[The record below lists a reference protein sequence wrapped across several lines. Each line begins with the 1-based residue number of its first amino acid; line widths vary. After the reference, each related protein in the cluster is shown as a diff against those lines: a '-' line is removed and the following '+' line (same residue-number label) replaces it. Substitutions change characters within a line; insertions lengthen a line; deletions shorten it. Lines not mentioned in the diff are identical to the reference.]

1 MDLNWMLIFC
11 SHELL
16 QFRSWPSPSPAV
28 SNSGWSALLWLGGP
42 NPPSSLPALLQY
54 PWTIFT
60 HWQSPSHHLYSEMN
74 IVKSGIS
81 LNGEGREE
89 HSGQSTDLK
98 SIWKWMTEEGPSG
111 PAGRS
116 FPGVST
122 TRLCRSWAPHTT
134 CTPGSPYGVLQIPET

>member
-42 NPPSSLPALLQY
+42 NPPSLLPALLQY

-74 IVKSGIS
+74 NDKSGVS
-81 LNGEGREE
+81 LNGEGRR
-89 HSGQSTDLK
+89 GTFRPRQGLK
-98 SIWKWMTEEGPSG
+98 KHLKMDDWGRAKWSS
-111 PAGRS
+111 GRS

-122 TRLCRSWAPHTT
+122 TRLCHSWAPHTT
-134 CTPGSPYGVLQIPET
+134 CTPGSPYGILQIPET